1 MMDGV
6 ITRSLAAGDRIANAM
21 RRSPMQPL
29 DVTEQIDSFLLR
41 APKVAKVLDISTA
54 KAYQLMSAGELPT
67 IRIGRALR
75 VPRPAL
81 LAWVAEH
88 TKPGA
93 AA

>member
-1 MMDGV
+1 MPSMPPS
-6 ITRSLAAGDRIANAM
+6 T
-21 RRSPMQPL
+21 
-29 DVTEQIDSFLLR
+29 DVTAQIEAHLLR
-41 APKVAKVLDISTA
+41 APAVAKVLDISTA